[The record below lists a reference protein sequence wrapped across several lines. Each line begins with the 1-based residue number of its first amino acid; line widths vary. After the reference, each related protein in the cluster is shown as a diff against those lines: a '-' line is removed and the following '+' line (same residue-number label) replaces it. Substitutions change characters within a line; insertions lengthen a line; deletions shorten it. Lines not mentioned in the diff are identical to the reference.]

1 MDCGAEAATAAINYL
16 RANVVPLIHIPIDWF
31 ALGVDLARAV
41 VLKHGVQYSELRG
54 ALLLLLLLE
63 AGPKLRS
70 LFRDRGVM
78 ML

>member
-31 ALGVDLARAV
+31 ILGVDLARAV

-54 ALLLLLLLE
+54 ALLLLLE